1 MIDSPSYS
9 GTGAASGD
17 ETHALFGQT
26 MGYASPPRT
35 GTSQVKRLAC
45 TLSG

>member
-9 GTGAASGD
+9 GTGAVSGD

-26 MGYASPPRT
+26 MGGDSHPPA
-35 GTSQVKRLAC
+35 GDATSL
-45 TLSG
+45 